1 MFDVHGVDGPSCCS
15 SFPAFRPGERLDGNW
30 SRTGNRF
37 GVDIAG
43 LGSQGRSARAARA
56 WRPMA
61 SVEPVKALDVTGEPV
76 ESTEGIVCAS
86 TGLRVAARARAS
98 RPYLISPSL
107 RKAVP

>member
-1 MFDVHGVDGPSCCS
+1 MVFPGFAVEVVLAQLEHG
-15 SFPAFRPGERLDGNW
+15 A
-30 SRTGNRF
+30 
-37 GVDIAG
+37 
-43 LGSQGRSARAARA
+43 
-56 WRPMA
+56 PMA

-76 ESTEGIVCAS
+76 ESIEGIVCAS